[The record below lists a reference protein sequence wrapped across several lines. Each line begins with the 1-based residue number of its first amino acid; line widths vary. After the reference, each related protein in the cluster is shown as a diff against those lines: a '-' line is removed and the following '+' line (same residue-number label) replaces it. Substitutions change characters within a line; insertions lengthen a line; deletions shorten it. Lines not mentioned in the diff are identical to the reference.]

1 MSRGQETINGPTS
14 RRKKEDPREGGRKA
28 QNTCEVGV
36 EGDYRSTSRGGG
48 QEQNQFK
55 LIKSESSIRKLVILY
70 AKLIHKLPNA

>member
-1 MSRGQETINGPTS
+1 MSRGQETVNGPTS
-14 RRKKEDPREGGRKA
+14 WRKKEDPRERERRA

-36 EGDYRSTSRGGG
+36 EEDYRSTSHGGG

-55 LIKSESSIRKLVILY
+55 LIKSESAIRKLVILY